1 MKVYPIALNT
11 FREAIRDR
19 ILYLLL
25 FFALL
30 MIVSSRIVSLL
41 TVGEE
46 SKIIIDIGLSAIS
59 LFGVLM
65 AVLIG
70 ITLVSREIEK
80 RTIYNILSKP
90 IRRYQFLLG
99 KYGGLLLTILIMDL
113 IMSFGLLLTLYF
125 KSGRFE
131 LHLLLAMG
139 LFFFELFIITAFA
152 ILFSTFT
159 TPILSSI
166 FTLAVYVVG
175 HLSWNLLA
183 LKERITSFWGK
194 NICLLLYYLLP
205 NLESFNIKNEVV
217 HQLAVGWKTILLAVG
232 YSVSYSVVIL
242 LLATLIFQ
250 RRDFI

>member
-1 MKVYPIALNT
+1 MRVYPIALNT

-19 ILYLLL
+19 VLYLLL
-25 FFALL
+25 FFALV
-30 MIVSSRIVSLL
+30 MIFTSRIASLL

-59 LFGVLM
+59 FFGVLM

-80 RTIYNILSKP
+80 KTIHNILSKP

-99 KYGGLLLTILIMDL
+99 KYGGLLLTILIMDFVMTL
-113 IMSFGLLLTLYF
+113 GLLLTLYV

-131 LHLLLAMG
+131 FSLLLATG
-139 LFFFELFIITAFA
+139 LFFCELLIITAFA
-152 ILFSTFT
+152 IFFSTFT
-159 TPILSSI
+159 TPILSSV
-166 FTLAVYVVG
+166 FTLAVYIVG

-194 NICLLLYYLLP
+194 ALCTLLYYLLP
-205 NLESFNIKNEVV
+205 NLENFNIKNEVV
-217 HQLAVGWKTILLAVG
+217 HQLSVGWKTVFLAIG
-232 YSVSYSVVIL
+232 YGISYSVVII
-242 LLATLIFQ
+242 LLATLIVQ
-250 RRDFI
+250 RKDFV

>member
-30 MIVSSRIVSLL
+30 MIFSSRIVSLI

-46 SKIIIDIGLSAIS
+46 TKIIIDIGLSAIS
-59 LFGVLM
+59 IFGVLM

-70 ITLVSREIEK
+70 IGLVSREIEK
-80 RTIYNILSKP
+80 RTVYNILSKP

-131 LHLLLAMG
+131 LSLLLAVA
-139 LFFFELFIITAFA
+139 LFFCELFVVTAFA

-166 FTLAVYVVG
+166 FTLAIYVVG

-183 LKERITSFWGK
+183 LKERVTSALGK
-194 NICLLLYYLLP
+194 GLCLALYYLLP
-205 NLESFNIKNEVV
+205 NLENFNLKNEVV
-217 HQLAVGWKTILLAVG
+217 HNLAVGWKTILLAFG
-232 YSVSYSVVIL
+232 YGISYSMVIL
-242 LLATLIFQ
+242 LLAALIFQ
-250 RRDFI
+250 RKDFV

>member
-30 MIVSSRIVSLL
+30 MIFTSRIASLL

-46 SKIIIDIGLSAIS
+46 SKIIIDVGLSAIS
-59 LFGVLM
+59 FFGVLM
-65 AVLIG
+65 AILIG

-99 KYGGLLLTILIMDL
+99 KYAGLLLTILIMDF
-113 IMSFGLLLTLYF
+113 IMTLGLLLTLYF

-139 LFFFELFIITAFA
+139 LFFCELFIITAFA
-152 ILFSTFT
+152 IFFSTFT

-166 FTLAVYVVG
+166 FTLAIYAVG

-183 LKERITSFWGK
+183 LKERIASFWGK
-194 NICLLLYYLLP
+194 ALCFMLYYLLP
-205 NLESFNIKNEVV
+205 NLENFNIKNEVV
-217 HQLAVGWKTILLAVG
+217 HQLTIGWKTVLLAIG
-232 YSVSYSVVIL
+232 YGISYSVVII

-250 RRDFI
+250 RRDFV

>member
-1 MKVYPIALNT
+1 MRVYPIALNT

-19 ILYLLL
+19 VLYLLL

-30 MIVSSRIVSLL
+30 MIFTSRIASLL

-59 LFGVLM
+59 FFGVLM

-80 RTIYNILSKP
+80 KTIHNILSKP

-99 KYGGLLLTILIMDL
+99 KYGGLLLTILIMDF
-113 IMSFGLLLTLYF
+113 IMTLGLLLTLYV

-131 LHLLLAMG
+131 FSLLLAMS
-139 LFFFELFIITAFA
+139 LFFCELLIITAFA
-152 ILFSTFT
+152 IFFSTFT

-166 FTLAVYVVG
+166 FTLAVYIVG

-194 NICLLLYYLLP
+194 ALCTLLYYLLP
-205 NLESFNIKNEVV
+205 NLENFNIKNEVV
-217 HQLAVGWKTILLAVG
+217 HQLSVGWKTVFLAIG
-232 YSVSYSVVIL
+232 YGISYSVVIL
-242 LLATLIFQ
+242 LLATLIIQ
-250 RRDFI
+250 RKDFV

>member
-1 MKVYPIALNT
+1 MRVYPIALNT

-19 ILYLLL
+19 VLYLLL
-25 FFALL
+25 FFALV
-30 MIVSSRIVSLL
+30 MIFTSRIASLL

-59 LFGVLM
+59 FFGVLM

-80 RTIYNILSKP
+80 KTIHNILSKP

-99 KYGGLLLTILIMDL
+99 KYGGLLLTILIMDI
-113 IMSFGLLLTLYF
+113 IMTLGLLLTLYF

-131 LHLLLAMG
+131 FSLLLAMG
-139 LFFFELFIITAFA
+139 LFFCELLIITAFA
-152 ILFSTFT
+152 IFFSTFT
-159 TPILSSI
+159 TPILSSV

-183 LKERITSFWGK
+183 LKERIASFWGK
-194 NICLLLYYLLP
+194 ALCTLLYYLLP
-205 NLESFNIKNEVV
+205 NLENFNIKNEVV
-217 HQLAVGWKTILLAVG
+217 HQLSVGWKTIFLVIG
-232 YSVSYSVVIL
+232 YGISYSVVIL
-242 LLATLIFQ
+242 LLATLIVQ
-250 RRDFI
+250 RKDFV

>member
-30 MIVSSRIVSLL
+30 MIFSSRIVSLI

-46 SKIIIDIGLSAIS
+46 TKIIIDIGLSAIS
-59 LFGVLM
+59 VFGVLM

-70 ITLVSREIEK
+70 ISLVSREIDK
-80 RTIYNILSKP
+80 RTIYNIFSKP

-113 IMSFGLLLTLYF
+113 IMAFGLLLTLYF

-131 LHLLLAMG
+131 LTLLLAVV
-139 LFFFELFIITAFA
+139 LFFCELLIITAFA
-152 ILFSTFT
+152 IFFSTFT

-166 FTLAVYVVG
+166 FTLALYAVG

-183 LKERITSFWGK
+183 LKERITSLWGK
-194 NICLLLYYLLP
+194 SLCLLLYYLLP
-205 NLESFNIKNEVV
+205 NLENFNIKNEVV
-217 HQLAVGWKTILLAVG
+217 HNLAVGWKTILLAIG
-232 YSVSYSVVIL
+232 YGISYSLVIL

-250 RRDFI
+250 RRDFV

>member
-1 MKVYPIALNT
+1 MRVYPIALNT

-19 ILYLLL
+19 VLYLLL
-25 FFALL
+25 FFALV
-30 MIVSSRIVSLL
+30 MIFTSRIASLL

-59 LFGVLM
+59 FFGVLM

-80 RTIYNILSKP
+80 KTIHNILSKP

-99 KYGGLLLTILIMDL
+99 KYGGLLLTILIMDFVMTL
-113 IMSFGLLLTLYF
+113 GLLLTLYF

-131 LHLLLAMG
+131 FSLLLAMG
-139 LFFFELFIITAFA
+139 LFFCELLIITAFA
-152 ILFSTFT
+152 IFFSTFT
-159 TPILSSI
+159 TPILSSV
-166 FTLAVYVVG
+166 FTLAVYIVG

-194 NICLLLYYLLP
+194 ALCTLLYYLLP
-205 NLESFNIKNEVV
+205 NLENFNIKNEVV
-217 HQLAVGWKTILLAVG
+217 HQLSVGWKTVFLAIG
-232 YSVSYSVVIL
+232 YGISYSVVIL
-242 LLATLIFQ
+242 LLATLIVQ
-250 RRDFI
+250 RKDFV

>member
-1 MKVYPIALNT
+1 MRVYPIALNT

-19 ILYLLL
+19 VLYLLL
-25 FFALL
+25 FFALV
-30 MIVSSRIVSLL
+30 MIFTSRIASLL

-59 LFGVLM
+59 FFGVLM

-80 RTIYNILSKP
+80 KTIHNILSKP

-99 KYGGLLLTILIMDL
+99 KYGGLLLTILIMDF
-113 IMSFGLLLTLYF
+113 IMTLGLLLTLYV

-131 LHLLLAMG
+131 FSLLLAMG
-139 LFFFELFIITAFA
+139 LFFCELLIITAFA
-152 ILFSTFT
+152 IFFSTFT
-159 TPILSSI
+159 TPILSSV
-166 FTLAVYVVG
+166 FTLAVYIVG

-194 NICLLLYYLLP
+194 ALCTLLYYLLP
-205 NLESFNIKNEVV
+205 NLENFNIKNEVV
-217 HQLAVGWKTILLAVG
+217 HQLSVGWKTVFLAIG
-232 YSVSYSVVIL
+232 YGISYSVVII
-242 LLATLIFQ
+242 LLATLIVQ
-250 RRDFI
+250 RKDFV

>member
-1 MKVYPIALNT
+1 MRVYPIALNT

-19 ILYLLL
+19 VLYLLL
-25 FFALL
+25 FFALV
-30 MIVSSRIVSLL
+30 MIFTSRIASLL

-59 LFGVLM
+59 FFGVLM

-80 RTIYNILSKP
+80 KTIHNILSKP

-99 KYGGLLLTILIMDL
+99 KYGGLLLTILIMDF
-113 IMSFGLLLTLYF
+113 IMTLGLLLTLYF

-131 LHLLLAMG
+131 FSLLLAMG
-139 LFFFELFIITAFA
+139 LFFCELLIITAFA
-152 ILFSTFT
+152 IFFSTFT
-159 TPILSSI
+159 TPILSSV

-183 LKERITSFWGK
+183 LKERIASFWGK
-194 NICLLLYYLLP
+194 ALCTLLYYLLP
-205 NLESFNIKNEVV
+205 NLENFNIKNEVV
-217 HQLAVGWKTILLAVG
+217 HQLSVGWKTVFLAIG
-232 YSVSYSVVIL
+232 YGISYSVVIL
-242 LLATLIFQ
+242 LLATLIVQ
-250 RRDFI
+250 RKDFV

>member
-1 MKVYPIALNT
+1 MRVYPIALNT

-19 ILYLLL
+19 VLYLLL
-25 FFALL
+25 FFALV
-30 MIVSSRIVSLL
+30 MIFTSRIASLL

-59 LFGVLM
+59 FFGVLM

-80 RTIYNILSKP
+80 KTIHNILSKP

-99 KYGGLLLTILIMDL
+99 KYGGLLLTILIMDI
-113 IMSFGLLLTLYF
+113 IMTLGLLLTLYV

-131 LHLLLAMG
+131 FSLLLAMG
-139 LFFFELFIITAFA
+139 LFFCELLIITAFA
-152 ILFSTFT
+152 IFFSTFT
-159 TPILSSI
+159 TPILSSV
-166 FTLAVYVVG
+166 FTLAVYIVG

-194 NICLLLYYLLP
+194 ALCTLLYYLLP
-205 NLESFNIKNEVV
+205 NLENFNIKNEVV
-217 HQLAVGWKTILLAVG
+217 HQLSVGWKTVFLAIG
-232 YSVSYSVVIL
+232 YGISYSVVIL
-242 LLATLIFQ
+242 LLATLIVQ
-250 RRDFI
+250 RKDFV